1 MKRLVTYTP
10 FDSFIYGLSYGG
22 HIKGWIESKN
32 KIKQRKKN
40 KHTCIR
46 LEQKQMSHKLQIN
59 VMIYLTD
66 T

>member
-32 KIKQRKKN
+32 KIKTKKKN
-40 KHTCIR
+40 KHSCIR
-46 LEQKQMSHKLQIN
+46 LEQKKYNIT
-59 VMIYLTD
+59 LTANKCHD
-66 T
+66 L